1 MGTKGQIGDKGIL
14 GSPGD
19 KGFRGPE
26 GNKGLTGP
34 TGNKVKNLILHKLSI
49 QFIKKSFN
57 RVQMV

>member
-1 MGTKGQIGDKGIL
+1 MGTNGQIGDKGIL

-19 KGFRGPE
+19 KGFRGPV

-34 TGNKVKNLILHKLSI
+34 TGNKVKNFILHKLSL
-49 QFIKKSFN
+49 QFIKLFFN